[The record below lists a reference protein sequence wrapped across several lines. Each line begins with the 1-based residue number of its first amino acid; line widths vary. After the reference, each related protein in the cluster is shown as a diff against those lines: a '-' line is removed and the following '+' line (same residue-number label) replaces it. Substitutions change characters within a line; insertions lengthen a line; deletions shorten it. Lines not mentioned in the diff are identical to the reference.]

1 MAVTPLTLVN
11 WVKPNNGSTVQQ
23 PAGTA
28 ANQTG
33 GGNSFANDG
42 KVMLQVI
49 NSTAAATT
57 VDVAIPGTV
66 AGAAIADPQVSLA
79 NTIHTEW
86 LGPFD
91 PLIYGSTVVVTGSA
105 ATVLFNAY
113 HMPV

>member
-1 MAVTPLTLVN
+1 MAVTPLTVVN
-11 WVKPNNGSTVQQ
+11 WAKPNNGSTVQQ

-42 KVMLQVI
+42 KVMLQII
-49 NSTAAATT
+49 NSTTSATT
-57 VDVAIPGTV
+57 VTVDIPGTV
-66 AGAAIADPQVSLA
+66 AGAAVTDPVVSLA

-91 PLIYGSTVVVTGSA
+91 PAIYGTTVTVTGSA
-105 ATVLFNAY
+105 NTVLFNAY

>member
-1 MAVTPLTLVN
+1 MAAVPLTVVE

-33 GGNSFANDG
+33 GGNTFVNDG
-42 KVMLQVI
+42 RTVLQII

-57 VDVAIPGTV
+57 VDLTIPGTV
-66 AGAAIADPQVSLA
+66 AGAAIADPQVALA

-91 PLIYGSTVVVTGSA
+91 PAIYGTTVTVTGSA

-113 HMPV
+113 HLP